1 MMPKNTDRLI
11 MTLAVASL
19 GFQVAASATGA
30 NAQTVD
36 NLGPIAAA
44 TVGTTIPRTPAEG
57 YRTAV
62 TGGPSFGQPG
72 GPPYGS
78 VFALTETAVTITKSG
93 SKDVIAA
100 DSTTDA
106 DGATVKVLNRATDE
120 IELQVPGLAIDAKL
134 KLIDNSTSSGKS
146 ASTKLANGEYLNLKT
161 FDDNLNY
168 AILGQWAVTRTKEG
182 QDTNAGYFMIGF
194 RTPIE
199 SMPKQ
204 GGAFYNGQNNVNG
217 TVLIQGGVIGQL
229 HGNGDLAADFANDTV
244 DGLLS
249 DIKVTSPTGAV
260 MPWDTITLTGT
271 ISGNV
276 IRGTTSVLQSP
287 GNSLSLAPYNSKG
300 TLSGGFYG
308 PTANEVALIWTLHDA
323 KGSTAVGTFGAA
335 AECLCVQAR

>member
-1 MMPKNTDRLI
+1 
-11 MTLAVASL
+11 
-19 GFQVAASATGA
+19 
-30 NAQTVD
+30 
-36 NLGPIAAA
+36 
-44 TVGTTIPRTPAEG
+44 
-57 YRTAV
+57 
-62 TGGPSFGQPG
+62 
-72 GPPYGS
+72 
-78 VFALTETAVTITKSG
+78 VTITKYA

-100 DSTTDA
+100 DRTTDA
-106 DGATVKVLNRATDE
+106 DGATVKVLNRANDA

-146 ASTKLANGEYLNLKT
+146 ASTKLASGE
-161 FDDNLNY
+161 
-168 AILGQWAVTRTKEG
+168 EG
-182 QDTNAGYFMIGF
+182 QDTNAAYFMIGF

-204 GGAFYNGQNNVNG
+204 GSAFYNGQNNVNG

-335 AECLCVQAR
+335 AVCLCLQAR